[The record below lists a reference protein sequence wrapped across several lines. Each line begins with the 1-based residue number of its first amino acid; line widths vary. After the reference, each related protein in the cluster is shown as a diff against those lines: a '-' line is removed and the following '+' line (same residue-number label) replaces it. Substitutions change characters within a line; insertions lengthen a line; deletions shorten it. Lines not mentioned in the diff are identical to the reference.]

1 MVVILLNIDSKML
14 GIRVMQ
20 KRKEKGMTQEVLSEK
35 IGISKNHL
43 SSIERGI
50 YIPTTKCLINI
61 CNILGG
67 TPDYY
72 LIGSISPV
80 DENETIKLLKKCS
93 PTQIKI
99 INKLLSVYI
108 DESKKMTKA
117 EINVRLT
124 LIKVIW

>member
-72 LIGSISPV
+72 LIGSISPI

-93 PTQIKI
+93 STQIKI

-108 DESKKMTKA
+108 DESKKIDEDRNKC
-117 EINVRLT
+117 
-124 LIKVIW
+124 

>member
-1 MVVILLNIDSKML
+1 MNIDSKML